1 MTIKELACNY
11 SLGQKVE
18 REGSAKSSRV
28 QILKPYRLYQ
38 INILKKT
45 HSERRKFTPGKLKH
59 MTNQEITQFIEK
71 SPCSET
77 VKLK

>member
-28 QILKPYRLYQ
+28 QILNHTGYQ

-45 HSERRKFTPGKLKH
+45 HSEKKKIPPGKLKH

-71 SPCSET
+71 SPYET